1 MKFTAALIASAVY
14 LAGLADAKVH
24 RVGLK
29 KAPKADLTIVSLSSQ
44 QADVVRNI
52 LVVQRNT

>member
-29 KAPKADLTIVSLSSQ
+29 KALKADLAIVSLSS
-44 QADVVRNI
+44 
-52 LVVQRNT
+52 